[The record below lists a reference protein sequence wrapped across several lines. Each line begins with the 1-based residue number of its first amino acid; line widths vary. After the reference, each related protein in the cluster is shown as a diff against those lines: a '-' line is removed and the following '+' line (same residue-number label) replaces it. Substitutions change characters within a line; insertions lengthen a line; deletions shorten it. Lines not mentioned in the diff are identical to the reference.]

1 MDAFIPLAGGG
12 GRIGVRGMGY
22 HAPTPQ
28 AGRVTD
34 SDGGGRVRVR
44 DGGKCQGGTTTM
56 PPCYLD
62 LERSNWALICKE
74 KENFYIDYEA
84 FKQ

>member
-1 MDAFIPLAGGG
+1 MFGGG
-12 GRIGVRGMGY
+12 GRIRVKGRGY

-34 SDGGGRVRVR
+34 SDRGGGGRVRAVGE
-44 DGGKCQGGTTTM
+44 GGTM

-62 LERSNWALICKE
+62 LERSNVT
-74 KENFYIDYEA
+74 
-84 FKQ
+84 